1 MLLNVLSFLL
11 YLLSHILLATALGLL
26 ATRLRFSAVPKISLF
41 FAGAATTPFVF
52 GCITLLILCIPVQL
66 PSIIYVLVPMIL
78 SCTVLFFNR
87 ALIRTIPERIKRVSV
102 VTKLLGVGSVTLFPA
117 LVASSAFIVY
127 LRLHWSVGH
136 WLILGLACSAL
147 FVALAYLVTRSYW
160 KQILKNKRW
169 IALFVAFG
177 LVAVP
182 VSLVLLVGVWQVLK
196 LNLILVAGGLILL
209 GLLAFAASRVLP
221 LLGLAAAKAKR
232 VAAYYGAL
240 SGGALLLRA
249 CVQLVLS
256 IDVNTNKRIAI
267 VAVGCVLLA
276 GLIALVLYL
285 AERTI
290 AKRETGDTAKIGFAA
305 YARRFARGAM
315 LFFCALVLLSAG
327 ADIAMRAI
335 TPVTGADAM
344 EYMTSAYG
352 IANGRTLA
360 SVSSYNGSE
369 DGSQIGIVHHPAWT
383 AYLAQALMHSP
394 GTPQAYPQDLA
405 ARSTYALT
413 YVYLFVAVF
422 ALARAFLPN
431 RFALLAAA
439 LASYTPHLGYLI
451 AGNSREGFR
460 IIPILLLILVLYGY
474 ASAVSE
480 RRRVHWPELIA
491 VFLVAAFTMMG
502 HVLNGIP
509 ALAIGLAILAYC
521 LISRN
526 FHWNTIWMA
535 VAAGLGGIFGSIQ
548 ILLGYLERGQLLSDF
563 ISLDS
568 ILAGTPYLENFYQ
581 HQGNRLGDTT
591 TYLDRLNVIVR
602 YDHGLLTIVGIA
614 VGIWFIVR
622 MIKAI
627 KKGAPGEITGFL
639 GLVGLFFAL
648 LFTDLFRWSG
658 YTLTEWSIMNIRYIS
673 HLYPVYSVLVAG
685 GLYALDRIKI
695 QAALRQMAVSALL
708 CGYAAYLFANV
719 GFTYPLENMPA
730 NYADVPNNYTAAYQ
744 AHEAYSGRLMVDN
757 YYCNYYFHNEAM
769 TFFSEKAID
778 IRRAQTVPEL
788 SAALDKHG
796 IDAILISD
804 QFVSVYWQNTIL
816 LELVVSGDYQMTD
829 YEFFKIYQKVAP
841 VS

>member
-11 YLLSHILLATALGLL
+11 YLLSHMLLATALGML

-52 GCITLLILCIPVQL
+52 GCITLLIMCIPARL
-66 PSIIYVLVPMIL
+66 PSIVYVLVPMIF
-78 SCTVLFFNR
+78 SGVVLFFNR
-87 ALIRTIPERIKRVSV
+87 AELIKMPDKIKRVSV

-117 LVASSAFIVY
+117 LIASPAFIVY
-127 LRLHWSVGH
+127 LRLHWSAVH

-147 FVALAYLVTRSYW
+147 FVAGVYAISRSYW
-160 KQILKNKRW
+160 KEIRQNNLLV
-169 IALFVAFG
+169 ALLVAFG

-182 VSLVLLVGVWQVLK
+182 VCLTLLIGVWQVLK
-196 LNLILVAGGLILL
+196 LNLLLVAGGLIVFA
-209 GLLAFAASRVLP
+209 GLAFAASRVLP
-221 LLGLAAAKAKR
+221 LLGLSLTKAKR
-232 VAAYYGAL
+232 AAAYYGAL
-240 SGGALLLRA
+240 SSGVLLLRA
-249 CVQLVLS
+249 CVQLVLN
-256 IDVNTNKRIAI
+256 IDASMNTRITIA
-267 VAVGCVLLA
+267 AVVCVLLA
-276 GLIALVLYL
+276 GAIALALYL
-285 AERTI
+285 AERAI
-290 AKRETGDTAKIGFAA
+290 ARRELGDSTLISLAA

-315 LFFCALVLLSAG
+315 LLFCALVMLSAG

-352 IANGRTLA
+352 IANGRTLD

-394 GTPQAYPQDLA
+394 GTPQVYPLDLA

-413 YVYLFVAVF
+413 YLYLFLAVF

-431 RFALLAAA
+431 RFAFLAAA
-439 LASYTPHLGYLI
+439 LASYTPQLGYLI
-451 AGNSREGFR
+451 FNNSREGFR

-480 RRRVHWPELIA
+480 RRRVHWPELVA

-509 ALAIGLAILAYC
+509 ALGIGLAILAYC
-521 LISRN
+521 LITRN

-548 ILLGYLERGQLLSDF
+548 IVLGYLERGQLLSDF

-568 ILAGTPYLENFYQ
+568 ILAGTPYLQNFYQ
-581 HQGNRLGDTT
+581 HQENRLGDTM
-591 TYLDRLNVIVR
+591 TYFDRLNVLVR
-602 YDHGLLTIVGIA
+602 YDHGLLTVVGIGI
-614 VGIWFIVR
+614 GIWFIVR

-627 KKGAPGEITGFL
+627 RKGAKGEITGFL

-648 LFTDLFRWSG
+648 LFTDLFAWSG

-685 GLYALDRIKI
+685 GLYALDRIRI
-695 QAALRQMAVSALL
+695 QAALRSLTVSALL

-719 GFTYPLENMPA
+719 GFTYPLENMVA
-730 NYADVPNNYTAAYQ
+730 NYSEVPTNYTAAYQ

-769 TFFSEKAID
+769 TFFSEAATD

-788 SAALDKHG
+788 AAALDRHG
-796 IDAILISD
+796 IDAIMISD

-816 LELVVSGDYQMTD
+816 LELVESGDYQMTD

>member
-1 MLLNVLSFLL
+1 MLLNILSVLL
-11 YLLSHILLATALGLL
+11 YLLSHILLATALGML
-26 ATRLRFSAVPKISLF
+26 ATRLRFSAIPKSSLF
-41 FAGAATTPFVF
+41 FAGVSVAPYVF
-52 GCITLLILCIPVQL
+52 GCITLLILLIPVRL
-66 PSIIYVLVPMIL
+66 PSLVYVLVPMIF

-87 ALIRTIPERIKRVSV
+87 ASLRTIPERIKSISV
-102 VTKLLGVGSVTLFPA
+102 VTKLLGVGTVALFPA
-117 LVASSAFIVY
+117 LVASPAFVVY

-136 WLILGLACSAL
+136 WLILGLGCSAL
-147 FVALAYLVTRSYW
+147 FVAGAYVVSRSYW
-160 KQILKNKRW
+160 TQIHQNKLP
-169 IALFVAFG
+169 ITLLVALG

-182 VSLVLLVGVWQVLK
+182 VCLTLLVGVWQGWK
-196 LNLILVAGGLILL
+196 INLILVAGGLILL
-209 GLLAFAASRVLP
+209 GLLAFAVSRVLP
-221 LLGLAAAKAKR
+221 ILGLEATKAKR

-240 SGGALLLRA
+240 SSGALLLRA

-256 IDVNTNKRIAI
+256 INVNTNKRIAI
-267 VAVGCVLLA
+267 VAVGCVLLT

-285 AERTI
+285 VQRAI
-290 AKRETGDTAKIGFAA
+290 AKRETGDSGTIGLAA
-305 YARRFARGAM
+305 YARRFARNTM
-315 LFFCALVLLSAG
+315 LFFCVLVLLSAG
-327 ADIAMRAI
+327 ADIATRAI

-352 IANGRTLA
+352 IANERTLD
-360 SVSSYNGSE
+360 SVNSFQGSA
-369 DGSQIGIVHHPAWT
+369 DGSRLGMVHHPAWT

-394 GTPQAYPQDLA
+394 GTPQVYPMDLA

-439 LASYTPHLGYLI
+439 LSSFTPQLGYLI
-451 AGNSREGFR
+451 SNNSREGFR

-480 RRRVHWPELIA
+480 RRRVHWPELII
-491 VFLVAAFTMMG
+491 VFLIAAFTMMG

-509 ALAIGLAILAYC
+509 ALGIGLSILFYC
-521 LISRN
+521 LITRN

-548 ILLGYLERGQLLSDF
+548 IVLGYLERGQLLSDF

-568 ILAGTPYLENFYQ
+568 ILAGTPYLENFYRS
-581 HQGNRLGDTT
+581 QGNRLGDTK

-602 YDHGLLTIVGIA
+602 YDHGLLTIVGIG
-614 VGIWFIVR
+614 VGIWFFVR

-627 KKGAPGEITGFL
+627 KKRAPGDITGFL
-639 GLVGLFFAL
+639 GMVGLFFAL
-648 LFTDLFRWSG
+648 LFTDLFAWSG

-685 GLYALDRIKI
+685 GLYALDRIRI
-695 QAALRQMAVSALL
+695 QAALRSLTVSALL
-708 CGYAAYLFANV
+708 CGYAAHLFANV

-744 AHEAYSGRLMVDN
+744 AHEEHSGRLMVDN
-757 YYCNYYFHNEAM
+757 YFCNYYFHNKAM
-769 TFFSEKAID
+769 TFFSEAAID
-778 IRRAQTVPEL
+778 IRRAQTVEEL
-788 SAALDKHG
+788 SAALDRHG
-796 IDAILISD
+796 IDAIMISD
-804 QFVSVYWQNTIL
+804 QFISFYWQNTIL
-816 LELVVSGDYQMTD
+816 MELVESDDYQMTD
-829 YEFFKIYQKVAP
+829 FDFFRIYQKVSP